1 MSCLFFSKNILGFY
15 EQSIHGDNIPED
27 AVEITAE
34 QHAALLEGQ
43 SQGKIISADENGH
56 PILIDPPPLTAEQ
69 IQEAVTAARAAAYV
83 KESDP
88 LFFKY
93 QRGEVLKEDWLAK
106 VAEIKARYPDGV
118 LPVYTATP

>member
-1 MSCLFFSKNILGFY
+1 MFFYSKSTGGFY
-15 EQSIHGDNIPED
+15 IRDIHGDNIPED
-27 AVEITAE
+27 SVEITAE
-34 QHAALLEGQ
+34 QHAALLDGQ
-43 SQGKIISADENGH
+43 SQGKIISADENGY

>member
-1 MSCLFFSKNILGFY
+1 MFYSKSTSGFY
-15 EQSIHGDNIPED
+15 SRDIHGDNIPAD

-93 QRGEVLKEDWLAK
+93 QRGEVLKEEWLAK

>member
-1 MSCLFFSKNILGFY
+1 MTPYYYSASTRGFY
-15 EQSIHGDNIPED
+15 TRDIHGDNIPED
-27 AVEITAE
+27 AIEITTE

-43 SQGKIISADENGH
+43 SQGKIISADENGY

>member
-1 MSCLFFSKNILGFY
+1 MPFY
-15 EQSIHGDNIPED
+15 KSEENKLHFIESAEFEHMLPAGCE
-27 AVEITAE
+27 AITD
-34 QHAALLEGQ
+34 
-43 SQGKIISADENGH
+43 DEASELQNS
-56 PILIDPPPLTAEQ
+56 PLTADQ

-106 VAEIKARYPDGV
+106 VDEIKARYPDGV

>member
-1 MSCLFFSKNILGFY
+1 MLYSKSTGGFY
-15 EQSIHGDNIPED
+15 AREIHGDNIPED
-27 AVEITAE
+27 SVEITAE
-34 QHAALLEGQ
+34 QHASMLDGQ
-43 SQGKIISADENGH
+43 SQGKIISADENGY
-56 PILIDPPPLTAEQ
+56 PILIDPPPLTEAQ

-93 QRGEVLKEDWLAK
+93 QRGEVHKEDWLAK
-106 VAEIKARYPDGV
+106 VEEIKARYPDGV

>member
-1 MSCLFFSKNILGFY
+1 MLYSKLTGGFY
-15 EQSIHGDNIPED
+15 SNDIHGDNIPED

-34 QHAALLEGQ
+34 HHAALLEDQ
-43 SQGKIISADENGH
+43 SQGKIISADENGY
-56 PILIDPPPLTAEQ
+56 PILIDPPPMTAEQ

-88 LFFKY
+88 LYFKY
-93 QRGEVLKEDWLAK
+93 QRGEVLKEDWMAK

>member
-1 MSCLFFSKNILGFY
+1 MLYSKSTGGFY
-15 EQSIHGDNIPED
+15 SRDINGDNIPED
-27 AVEITAE
+27 AVEITTE

-43 SQGKIISADENGH
+43 SQGKIISADENGY
-56 PILIDPPPLTAEQ
+56 PILIDPPPPTAEQ

-93 QRGEVLKEDWLAK
+93 QRGEAFKEDWMAK

-118 LPVYTATP
+118 LPVYIATP

>member
-1 MSCLFFSKNILGFY
+1 MFYSKSTNGFY
-15 EQSIHGDNIPED
+15 TRDIHGDNIPED

-43 SQGKIISADENGH
+43 SQGKIISADENGY

>member
-1 MSCLFFSKNILGFY
+1 MNIYYSKSTGGFY
-15 EQSIHGDNIPED
+15 DAAIHGDKIPAD

-43 SQGKIISADENGH
+43 SQGKIISADENGY

>member
-1 MSCLFFSKNILGFY
+1 MFYSKSSRGFY
-15 EQSIHGDNIPED
+15 NNDIHGENIHED
-27 AVEITAE
+27 AVEITPE

-43 SQGKIISADENGH
+43 SQGKIISADENGY
-56 PILIDPPPLTAEQ
+56 PILIDPPPLTEAQ
-69 IQEAVTAARAAAYV
+69 IQDAVTAARAAAYV

-93 QRGEVLKEDWLAK
+93 QRGEVHKEDWLAK

-118 LPVYTATP
+118 LPVYTATR